1 MFCIEVSRL
10 ICNSMLD
17 FQPFLLAQ
25 QNKKENRNHRKNIYE
40 KKRHLEGRNQYAVV
54 KLTVF

>member
-1 MFCIEVSRL
+1 
-10 ICNSMLD
+10 MLD

-40 KKRHLEGRNQYAVV
+40 KKDIWKEEINTL
-54 KLTVF
+54 